1 MCSITGPSQRHSH
14 QTGHMNG
21 LACPAAWRR
30 RLACMSMCTQRPSRS
45 TRCIVSD
52 HKPSKETSLSE
63 SSLAIRRRSITTVD
77 LVSSPAPCRRWV
89 RVRACD
95 CGAPALRVELCVY
108 RCCSSVAFASRMEE
122 MHGEPAYI
130 IRNLLKHLLELRV
143 SERLPQLVALRHHQ
157 HHVLQLACL
166 RPCGTREQAAAG
178 ELSTGES
185 TPCRA

>member
-1 MCSITGPSQRHSH
+1 
-14 QTGHMNG
+14 
-21 LACPAAWRR
+21 
-30 RLACMSMCTQRPSRS
+30 
-45 TRCIVSD
+45 
-52 HKPSKETSLSE
+52 
-63 SSLAIRRRSITTVD
+63 
-77 LVSSPAPCRRWV
+77 
-89 RVRACD
+89 
-95 CGAPALRVELCVY
+95 
-108 RCCSSVAFASRMEE
+108 

>member
-1 MCSITGPSQRHSH
+1 
-14 QTGHMNG
+14 
-21 LACPAAWRR
+21 
-30 RLACMSMCTQRPSRS
+30 
-45 TRCIVSD
+45 
-52 HKPSKETSLSE
+52 
-63 SSLAIRRRSITTVD
+63 
-77 LVSSPAPCRRWV
+77 
-89 RVRACD
+89 
-95 CGAPALRVELCVY
+95 
-108 RCCSSVAFASRMEE
+108 MEE